1 MFGRPPYTGLQAPQ
15 PSTNLTSLSEH
26 DMLSYCKKLSSEL
39 SQVQVLVRSA
49 LPVPAEGPLH
59 SLQPGDWILVRDF
72 RQKHWKQRRRRG
84 PFQVNFSR
92 DTNTS
97 MVQKNVVFRLRN
109 LSNPFFIPQLC
120 FHSPVT
126 EHTRYHLGHTSGWN
140 ITLKVA
146 CTPSL
151 LTHVDAKTNVT
162 TTYNVTVALTPS
174 DYGYGCPTDMVWTCG
189 QHSYLYLPARWAG
202 TCHLSYLIPAVSKLT
217 ISPFMS
223 PPHTRVKWDRIS
235 GDHKFAISII
245 PLYGPARLAWYI
257 EELSVELEN
266 LTASV
271 EQGFDT
277 LTSEMKA
284 LRTISLQNR
293 AALDLLLA
301 EKGGVCHLIG
311 DQCCTYVPDIT
322 ANMSDVHNQLDHL
335 RRVLHEENTAYS
347 TTGWDFWGWLLSGG
361 WRALLVKTQ
370 TSTFWTHHPCTYSK
384 CPCAFKTWNAL
395 IVLQSRMQN
404 IVKNTHFG
412 LFIFV
417 FIYVFICILL

>member
-15 PSTNLTSLSEH
+15 PSTNLTSLLED

-84 PFQVNFSR
+84 PFQVLLTTNFSR

-109 LSNPFFIPQLC
+109 LSNPFFIPQL
-120 FHSPVT
+120 S
-126 EHTRYHLGHTSGWN
+126 S
-140 ITLKVA
+140 
-146 CTPSL
+146 
-151 LTHVDAKTNVT
+151 
-162 TTYNVTVALTPS
+162 LTPS

-217 ISPFMS
+217 ISPLMS
-223 PPHTRVKWDRIS
+223 PPHTRVKRDRIS

-347 TTGWDFWGWLLSGG
+347 TTGWDFWGWLLSEG
-361 WRALLVKTQ
+361 WRLNQSNCQLGHSERSISCLKRLKSSTHNTLGQGNLSGEDTGPVPGKDAYLV
-370 TSTFWTHHPCTYSK
+370 
-384 CPCAFKTWNAL
+384 
-395 IVLQSRMQN
+395 R
-404 IVKNTHFG
+404 
-412 LFIFV
+412 
-417 FIYVFICILL
+417 

>member
-1 MFGRPPYTGLQAPQ
+1 NNYEEVWICSVRKLCWLCFRLACLSHEGTLFVPYPLPINHTV
-15 PSTNLTSLSEH
+15 LTLI
-26 DMLSYCKKLSSEL
+26 KWT
-39 SQVQVLVRSA
+39 V
-49 LPVPAEGPLH
+49 
-59 SLQPGDWILVRDF
+59 GDWPNITSVYPWLGWKPNMIFRDP
-72 RQKHWKQRRRRG
+72 R
-84 PFQVNFSR
+84 NFSR

-126 EHTRYHLGHTSGWN
+126 EHTRYHLGHTSGCN
-140 ITLKVA
+140 ITLK
-146 CTPSL
+146 TFSPSPFLVLYNITAL
-151 LTHVDAKTNVT
+151 L
-162 TTYNVTVALTPS
+162 ALTPS

-189 QHSYLYLPARWAG
+189 QHSYLYLPAQWAG

-217 ISPFMS
+217 ISPLMS
-223 PPHTRVKWDRIS
+223 PPHTRVKRDRIS
-235 GDHKFAISII
+235 GGHEFAISII

-284 LRTISLQNR
+284 FRTISLQNR
-293 AALDLLLA
+293 AALDLLLP
-301 EKGGVCHLIG
+301 EKGGVCHLTG

-395 IVLQSRMQN
+395 IVHQSRMHSTQ
-404 IVKNTHFG
+404 VSQPLHTLLPGFSPTAG
-412 LFIFV
+412 LV
-417 FIYVFICILL
+417 A